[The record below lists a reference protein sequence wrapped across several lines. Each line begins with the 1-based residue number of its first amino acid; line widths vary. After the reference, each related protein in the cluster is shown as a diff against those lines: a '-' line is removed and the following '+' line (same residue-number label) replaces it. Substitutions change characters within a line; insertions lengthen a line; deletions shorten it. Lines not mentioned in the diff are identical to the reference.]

1 MLPEKDEKSRRI
13 VEQMRIEEEEH
24 GENAKKAGAAKLPE
38 FIRNTMKI
46 TSKIM
51 TKTAYYF

>member
-1 MLPEKDEKSRRI
+1 MKKSRRI